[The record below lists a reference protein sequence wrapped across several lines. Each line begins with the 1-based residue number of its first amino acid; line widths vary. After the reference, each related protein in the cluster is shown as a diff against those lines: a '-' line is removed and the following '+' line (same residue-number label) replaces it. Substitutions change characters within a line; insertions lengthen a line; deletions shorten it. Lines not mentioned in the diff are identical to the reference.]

1 VLLALSVVFTYTV
14 GTAFADTPDEVSAEK
29 AKMKTAVTDYASRIS
44 YDASGKLGSAP
55 ELNPADKNLT
65 KTAIDAVINK
75 VISKYEGEIIKADN
89 AGTDLAAAWA
99 DIDTDAKLAGVIFTD
114 NATDLYTKVIADEVA
129 ALNAKL
135 ATYTV
140 SDYPEVDQSA
150 LESAIST
157 AKSAIE
163 TATSAAADKVALG
176 NLASARD
183 AFDTTVKDFKT
194 KAAFKAD
201 LDSVKSKA
209 KSNIASAASAF
220 KTYAV
225 SEYNKVIDNNASA
238 PTAVAEAKAR
248 LNALDATIA
257 TLTEMYGAQIDAV
270 EYDSEKAYTG
280 VSTANKDAVDAVS
293 TKAATTFATSALAGY
308 EDAADALGGTTMLL
322 EYAKATAEQKKLEYD
337 TSTGLAKYNTASVD
351 KALADATAD
360 IYAGTADTFVKV
372 DAFFT
377 APKLQT
383 AVAEKAALETAKTT
397 AITAITTMGYAL
409 TEWSG
414 DNADRAKAVQD
425 EYTAKIKAA
434 ATAAEVTKAETAA
447 KAALDKIVKTANVAA
462 LETLTK
468 TQMATLGYTGA
479 AGAVGTKAAPEG
491 LLMQHAVSLAAK
503 NPTAYSDTLLQ
514 NTATAA
520 VDFLV
525 DKVVNN
531 IDATKKTDGSA
542 IQTILKA
549 NYAEALAIMSGLKT
563 DAELKTVETEVIN
576 AINALPTVVSLEDKD
591 KYVAAQKALEAF
603 VNTPGADIANISN
616 SGLLE
621 AYMTK
626 LITLE
631 KAAVEAKISALP
643 KLVTVSDKEAI
654 EAADAALKA
663 YDDTYGK
670 YNTAPYDYGYL
681 AASNA
686 PKLETA
692 KAGLENAMLVDAA
705 KKIAELPINI
715 TAADK
720 AAVEAARAAYDAL
733 TDAQKEAF
741 SESLLK
747 KLVAAEAA
755 FGDSE
760 IKAVESLKIKASS
773 KLYKGKKI
781 RVNWRVADGDASTI
795 DGYRVYKSTKM
806 NSGYKFMG
814 KTKKLYMDNKKDL
827 KKGKRYFYKVR
838 AYKVVDGKTYYS
850 DYSNLAN
857 RYYK

>member
-1 VLLALSVVFTYTV
+1 M
-14 GTAFADTPDEVSAEK
+14 E
-29 AKMKTAVTDYASRIS
+29 
-44 YDASGKLGSAP
+44 
-55 ELNPADKNLT
+55 
-65 KTAIDAVINK
+65 
-75 VISKYEGEIIKADN
+75 
-89 AGTDLAAAWA
+89 
-99 DIDTDAKLAGVIFTD
+99 
-114 NATDLYTKVIADEVA
+114 
-129 ALNAKL
+129 
-135 ATYTV
+135 
-140 SDYPEVDQSA
+140 
-150 LESAIST
+150 
-157 AKSAIE
+157 
-163 TATSAAADKVALG
+163 
-176 NLASARD
+176 
-183 AFDTTVKDFKT
+183 
-194 KAAFKAD
+194 
-201 LDSVKSKA
+201 
-209 KSNIASAASAF
+209 
-220 KTYAV
+220 
-225 SEYNKVIDNNASA
+225 
-238 PTAVAEAKAR
+238 
-248 LNALDATIA
+248 
-257 TLTEMYGAQIDAV
+257 
-270 EYDSEKAYTG
+270 
-280 VSTANKDAVDAVS
+280 
-293 TKAATTFATSALAGY
+293 
-308 EDAADALGGTTMLL
+308 
-322 EYAKATAEQKKLEYD
+322 
-337 TSTGLAKYNTASVD
+337 
-351 KALADATAD
+351 
-360 IYAGTADTFVKV
+360 
-372 DAFFT
+372 
-377 APKLQT
+377 
-383 AVAEKAALETAKTT
+383 
-397 AITAITTMGYAL
+397 
-409 TEWSG
+409 
-414 DNADRAKAVQD
+414 
-425 EYTAKIKAA
+425 
-434 ATAAEVTKAETAA
+434 
-447 KAALDKIVKTANVAA
+447 
-462 LETLTK
+462 
-468 TQMATLGYTGA
+468 TLGYTGA

-531 IDATKKTDGSA
+531 IDATKKTNESA

-603 VNTPGADIANISN
+603 VNTPGAD
-616 SGLLE
+616 
-621 AYMTK
+621 MTK

>member
-1 VLLALSVVFTYTV
+1 
-14 GTAFADTPDEVSAEK
+14 
-29 AKMKTAVTDYASRIS
+29 
-44 YDASGKLGSAP
+44 
-55 ELNPADKNLT
+55 
-65 KTAIDAVINK
+65 
-75 VISKYEGEIIKADN
+75 
-89 AGTDLAAAWA
+89 
-99 DIDTDAKLAGVIFTD
+99 
-114 NATDLYTKVIADEVA
+114 
-129 ALNAKL
+129 
-135 ATYTV
+135 
-140 SDYPEVDQSA
+140 
-150 LESAIST
+150 
-157 AKSAIE
+157 
-163 TATSAAADKVALG
+163 
-176 NLASARD
+176 
-183 AFDTTVKDFKT
+183 
-194 KAAFKAD
+194 
-201 LDSVKSKA
+201 
-209 KSNIASAASAF
+209 
-220 KTYAV
+220 
-225 SEYNKVIDNNASA
+225 
-238 PTAVAEAKAR
+238 
-248 LNALDATIA
+248 
-257 TLTEMYGAQIDAV
+257 
-270 EYDSEKAYTG
+270 
-280 VSTANKDAVDAVS
+280 
-293 TKAATTFATSALAGY
+293 
-308 EDAADALGGTTMLL
+308 
-322 EYAKATAEQKKLEYD
+322 
-337 TSTGLAKYNTASVD
+337 
-351 KALADATAD
+351 
-360 IYAGTADTFVKV
+360 
-372 DAFFT
+372 
-377 APKLQT
+377 
-383 AVAEKAALETAKTT
+383 
-397 AITAITTMGYAL
+397 
-409 TEWSG
+409 
-414 DNADRAKAVQD
+414 
-425 EYTAKIKAA
+425 
-434 ATAAEVTKAETAA
+434 
-447 KAALDKIVKTANVAA
+447 
-462 LETLTK
+462 
-468 TQMATLGYTGA
+468 
-479 AGAVGTKAAPEG
+479 
-491 LLMQHAVSLAAK
+491 
-503 NPTAYSDTLLQ
+503 
-514 NTATAA
+514 
-520 VDFLV
+520 
-525 DKVVNN
+525 
-531 IDATKKTDGSA
+531 
-542 IQTILKA
+542 
-549 NYAEALAIMSGLKT
+549 
-563 DAELKTVETEVIN
+563 
-576 AINALPTVVSLEDKD
+576 
-591 KYVAAQKALEAF
+591 
-603 VNTPGADIANISN
+603 
-616 SGLLE
+616 
-621 AYMTK
+621 MTK